1 VKQFRAQKNIP
12 VIIQPPYSSDLA
24 PSDFWLFSAPKMGLE
39 GTCFATMEDKKSNA
53 MAEFRKIKK
62 KKPSA
67 GASNN
72 GRIDGAS
79 VCVCARIP
87 L

>member
-1 VKQFRAQKNIP
+1 MKLK
-12 VIIQPPYSSDLA
+12 
-24 PSDFWLFSAPKMGLE
+24 LE
-39 GTCFATMEDKKSNA
+39 GNKRPNSGRFQ
-53 MAEFRKIKK
+53 

-79 VCVCARIP
+79 VYVRKGPTLKVIR
-87 L
+87 